1 MTGERW
7 LAVRTIGSTLIG
19 ETVDTIVF
27 CIIAF
32 LGTMG
37 QADLF
42 ALALSNIIFKIAI
55 EALCTPVTYRV
66 IGWMKKENVVQST

>member
-19 ETVDTIVF
+19 QTADTLVF
-27 CIIAF
+27 CAIAF

-37 QADLF
+37 QIDLVH
-42 ALALSNIIFKIAI
+42 LAISNIIFKVAI
-55 EALCTPVTYRV
+55 EALFTPVTYRIV
-66 IGWMKKENVVQST
+66 KWMK

>member
-19 ETVDTIVF
+19 QTADTIVF
-27 CIIAF
+27 CAIAF

-37 QADLF
+37 KVDLVT
-42 ALALSNIIFKIAI
+42 LALSNILFKVAV

-66 IGWMKKENVVQST
+66 VKWMKEKR

>member
-1 MTGERW
+1 MTGEKW

-19 ETVDTIVF
+19 QTADTVVF

-37 QADLF
+37 QIDLVH
-42 ALALSNIIFKIAI
+42 LAISNIIFKVAV

-66 IGWMKKENVVQST
+66 VK